1 MNWKYY
7 NPFQNLFTYAT
18 VLFLLTG
25 CMLLYFSNRES
36 VFLYLNNQHTYFA
49 DVVLKYLT
57 HIGDGLFMIAAAIF
71 VFFIGKR
78 KLALLLISA
87 FLVSG
92 LFVQVL
98 KRVNEKP
105 RPGLFFKN
113 PLQVHKVDGEILKG
127 NNSFPSGHTT
137 TAFAMFSLLAF
148 STRKKDLQ
156 LLYFLSALLIGYSR
170 IYLGQHF
177 FEDVLAGAAIGF
189 FTSFVLMWLFRNK
202 EWE

>member
-1 MNWKYY
+1 MNWKYN
-7 NPFQNLFTYAT
+7 NPLQNLFTYAT
-18 VLFLLTG
+18 VFLLITG
-25 CMLLYFSNRES
+25 CFLLYFINRES
-36 VFLYLNNQHTYFA
+36 VFLYLNNQHTHIGDLLFKYF
-49 DVVLKYLT
+49 T
-57 HIGDGLFMIAAAIF
+57 HVGDGLFMIAASVF

-78 KLALLLISA
+78 KLALLLILS

-127 NNSFPSGHTT
+127 KNSFPSGHTT
-137 TAFAMFSLLAF
+137 TAFAMFSLF
-148 STRKKDLQ
+148 SFAARKKELQ
-156 LLYFLSALLIGYSR
+156 LLYFLSALFIGYSR

-177 FEDVLAGAAIGF
+177 FEDVLAGAALGF
-189 FTSFVLMWLFRNK
+189 FISFVLTWLFRKK

>member
-1 MNWKYY
+1 MNWKYN
-7 NPFQNLFTYAT
+7 NPLQNVFTYAT
-18 VLFLLTG
+18 LLLLITG
-25 CMLLYFSNRES
+25 CILLYFINRES
-36 VFLYLNNQHTYFA
+36 VFLYLNNQHTYLGDLIF
-49 DVVLKYLT
+49 KYFT
-57 HIGDGLFMIAAAIF
+57 HAGDGLFMIAAAIF

-78 KLALLLISA
+78 KLALLLVLS
-87 FLVSG
+87 FLVTG
-92 LFVQVL
+92 LFVQGL

-113 PLQVHKVDGEILKG
+113 PMQVHKVDGEILKG

-148 STRKKDLQ
+148 TTRKKELQ
-156 LLYFLSALLIGYSR
+156 LLYFLTALVIGYSR

-177 FEDVLAGAAIGF
+177 FEDVLAGAALGF

>member
-1 MNWKYY
+1 MNWKYN
-7 NPFQNLFTYAT
+7 NPLQNLFSYAT
-18 VLFLLTG
+18 LLLLATG
-25 CMLLYFSNRES
+25 CILLYFLNRENI
-36 VFLYLNNQHTYFA
+36 FLYLNNQHTYVGDLIF
-49 DVVLKYLT
+49 KYFT
-57 HIGDGLFMIAAAIF
+57 HAGDGLVMIAAAVF

-78 KLALLLISA
+78 KLAFLLILS
-87 FLVSG
+87 FLVTG

-113 PLQVHKVDGEILKG
+113 PMQVHKVDGEILKG
-127 NNSFPSGHTT
+127 KNSFPSGHTT

-148 STRKKDLQ
+148 TTRKKELQ
-156 LLYFLSALLIGYSR
+156 LLYFLTALVIGYSR

-177 FEDVLAGAAIGF
+177 FEDVLAGAALGF
-189 FTSFVLMWLFRNK
+189 FTSLMLMWLFRKK

>member
-1 MNWKYY
+1 MNWKYN
-7 NPFQNLFTYAT
+7 NPLQNIFTYVT
-18 VLFLLTG
+18 ILLLVTG
-25 CMLLYFSNRES
+25 CIVLYFLNRES
-36 VFLYLNNQHTYFA
+36 VFLFLNNQHSNIG

-57 HIGDGLFMIAAAIF
+57 YVGDGLFMIAAAVF

-78 KLALLLISA
+78 KLALLLVLS
-87 FLVSG
+87 FLATG

-105 RPGLFFKN
+105 RPGLYFKN

-127 NNSFPSGHTT
+127 NNSFPSGHST
-137 TAFAMFSLLAF
+137 TAFAMFSLFAF
-148 STRKKDLQ
+148 ATRKKELQ
-156 LLYFLSALLIGYSR
+156 LLYFLSALFIGYSR

-189 FTSFVLMWLFRNK
+189 FTSYALMWLFRNK